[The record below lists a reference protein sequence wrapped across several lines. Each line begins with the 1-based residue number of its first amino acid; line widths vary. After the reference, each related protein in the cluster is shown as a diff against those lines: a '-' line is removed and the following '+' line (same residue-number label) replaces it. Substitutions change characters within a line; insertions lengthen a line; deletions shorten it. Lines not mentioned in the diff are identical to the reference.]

1 MCLIV
6 VRDDKGQEILN
17 ATLPPDFFCNRHH
30 STSVCQW
37 FLRTREESNA
47 AYWQRISRKK
57 EESSGRLVYRPSNNA
72 PLGILDGKKKCSESI
87 APRWILSNTPPEW
100 GNQKSP
106 NGQSNTALSNLL
118 VLDDRAVAPEVTP
131 IWLLCSRVESPLHPP
146 RLLQLEISCF
156 HKLLQMT

>member
-1 MCLIV
+1 MRRCP
-6 VRDDKGQEILN
+6 Q
-17 ATLPPDFFCNRHH
+17 DFFFAIV
-30 STSVCQW
+30 TTVPVCLNV

-72 PLGILDGKKKCSESI
+72 PLGILDGKKNVQNPLCPDGSL
-87 APRWILSNTPPEW
+87 ATLPPSG

-118 VLDDRAVAPEVTP
+118 VLDNRAVAHDVVRAQPPAEVGDTNLASVFKSG
-131 IWLLCSRVESPLHPP
+131 ISVAPP